1 MHRVPLYQKDRRKPA
16 KEIARVLTDF
26 APRLYGFLIYR
37 LGNKE
42 DAQDLAQEA
51 YLRLLRVHENKIIEK
66 PESYLFRIASNLVN
80 EFAMQKRRTPHIVEI
95 DSLEISDDR
104 GDGYSL
110 ERSLE
115 HRAAIR
121 QLEEILEDLPPLY
134 RAVLLLKKR
143 EGFSREEIA
152 EKLGISVHTVKK
164 YLARAAAYC
173 REKWTE

>member
-1 MHRVPLYQKDRRKPA
+1 MRRIPSYQKNRHRPA
-16 KEIARVLTDF
+16 KEIARMMTDF

-51 YLRLLRVHENKIIEK
+51 YLRLLRVNEDKFIEK
-66 PESYLFRIASNLVN
+66 PESYLFRIASNLAN
-80 EFAMQKRRTPHIVEI
+80 EFAMQKRRAPRTVEI

-104 GDGYSL
+104 EDGCSL

-121 QLEEILEDLPPLY
+121 QLEEIMEGLPPLY
-134 RAVLLLKKR
+134 RAVLLLKKK
-143 EGFSREEIA
+143 EGYSREEIA
-152 EKLGISVHTVKK
+152 KKLGISIHTVKK
-164 YLARAAAYC
+164 YLTRAAAYC
-173 REKWTE
+173 REEWME